1 MQPPP
6 APPTVPAGSPTHM
19 RAEIAEIPQ
28 AIARLLAGST
38 DQIDRAARALDQKT
52 PALIATIARGSS
64 DHAAGFLKYA
74 FELTAGLPVVS
85 LAPSVA
91 SIYGARLDL
100 SDAASLSISQSGQSP
115 DLLATTHMAGLG
127 GALTL
132 ALTNNAS
139 SPLAE
144 MAECAI
150 DIAAGPEISVAATK
164 SFVSSIVAGLL
175 VLARWQ
181 QDRGLETA
189 LARLPEAAQKAIACD
204 WDALT
209 GPLDAD
215 RSLYVL
221 GRGPALAIAGEA
233 ALKFKETCGL
243 HAEAYSAA
251 EVLHGPVALVQKRFL
266 VLTLAARDKAEA
278 SAITVA
284 EGLAGE
290 GAAVFLTSNGAKKSQ
305 KLAFVATGH
314 PLTDALCPIISFYG
328 FVEAYA
334 RHRGLNPDRPPRLR
348 KVTETK

>member
-1 MQPPP
+1 MQ
-6 APPTVPAGSPTHM
+6 T
-19 RAEIAEIPQ
+19 EIKEIPS
-28 AIARLLAGST
+28 AISRLLAASG
-38 DQIDRAARALDQKT
+38 DQIDRAAHALGAKN

-74 FELTAGLPVVS
+74 FELTAAIPVVS

-100 SDAASLSISQSGQSP
+100 AGAASISISQSGQSP
-115 DLLATTHMAGLG
+115 DLLATSHMAAEG

-132 ALTNNAS
+132 ALTNHVS
-139 SPLAE
+139 SPLAH
-144 MAECAI
+144 MASHAI
-150 DIAAGPEISVAATK
+150 DIAAGPELSVAATK
-164 SFVSSIVAGLL
+164 SFVCSIVAGLL

-181 QDRGLETA
+181 KDNELAAA
-189 LARLPEAAQKAIACD
+189 LARLPEAAEKAIACD
-204 WDALT
+204 WSALT

-215 RSLYVL
+215 HSLYVL

-251 EVLHGPVALVQKRFL
+251 EVMHGPVALVQKRFL

-278 SAITVA
+278 SAVA
-284 EGLAGE
+284 ISEELAGE
-290 GAAVFLTSNGAKKSQ
+290 GAAVFLTSDGARKSQ
-305 KLAFVATGH
+305 QLAYVATGH
-314 PLTDALCPIISFYG
+314 PLTDALCPIISFYA

-334 RHRGLNPDRPPRLR
+334 RHRGLNPDRPPRLN